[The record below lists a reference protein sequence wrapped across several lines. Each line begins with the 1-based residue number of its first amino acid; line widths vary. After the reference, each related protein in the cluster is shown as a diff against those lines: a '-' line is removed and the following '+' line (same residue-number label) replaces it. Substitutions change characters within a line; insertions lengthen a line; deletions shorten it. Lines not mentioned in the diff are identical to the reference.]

1 MLAEIH
7 YLPCIEY
14 LTKIVADNEWVVEGY
29 EHYQKQTYRNRCK
42 ILTANGVDTLMIPVL
57 YDRNKKLIQ
66 DVKIDNSQRWAVQHW
81 RALQMAY
88 GKAPYFDFFSDY
100 FKQIYE
106 EKQLFLFD
114 LNIKCMTVCLQLL
127 KLNPTIS
134 QTKQYESPTK
144 ISQYDGRELI
154 HPKKTTNFVGIAY
167 KQNFGNDFVSNLSI
181 IDLLMCQGPQA
192 RTNLIT
198 SISQI

>member
-14 LTKIVADNEWVVEGY
+14 FAHITRDNEWVIEGF

-42 ILTANGVDTLMIPVL
+42 ILTANGIDTLLIPIL
-57 YDRNKKLIQ
+57 YDRSHKMIQ
-66 DVKIDNSQRWAVQHW
+66 DIRIDYSQRWAVQHW

-88 GKAPYFDFFSDY
+88 AKAPYFDFFSD
-100 FKQIYE
+100 FFEKIYQ
-106 EKQLFLFD
+106 EKPVFLFD
-114 LNIKCMTVCLQLL
+114 LNMKFMTICLKLL
-127 KLNPTIS
+127 KLTPTIR
-134 QTKQYESPTK
+134 QTDAYELPTK

-154 HPKKTTNFVGIAY
+154 HPKKTTNFVGKPY
-167 KQNFGNDFVSNLSI
+167 KQNFGSDFVPNLSI

-192 RTNLIT
+192 HTNLIA
-198 SISQI
+198 SINQI